1 MTSTTRRLL
10 LLLAPAALAVTAACN
25 GSDFTPVSR
34 LDKFRVLAIRA
45 EPVNPIQGESTA
57 LETLVYTTPEQSAA
71 ASTYAWTWC
80 PILGNSAD
88 GYTCPFTDADVAM
101 LATQLGATEAPPPLA
116 FSSDAQPTFKNV
128 FPAASLATVCANGFG
143 DFKLDCENGYPIRVK
158 VTVTNG
164 TESAVATAVVRLP
177 VDATP
182 SNKNPVIDG
191 VDALLAGGTQ
201 TIDEAGTVELP
212 RLVTTVLHAKVDM
225 AQSEAFMGFDDD
237 HKPATVNERL
247 VLSWYSEMGD
257 LDSTQTAYV
266 ANKSE
271 FVRLTD
277 NDFEPKTKDDDPAD
291 TSRVIVVLRDNRGG
305 VSWTTGVVKLG
316 AL

>member
-10 LLLAPAALAVTAACN
+10 LLLAPAALTVTAACN
-25 GSDFTPVSR
+25 GSDFTPISR
-34 LDKFRVLAIRA
+34 LEKLRVLAVRA
-45 EPVNPIQGESTA
+45 EPVNPAEGATTTLES
-57 LETLVYTTPEQSAA
+57 LVYVTPSQPAS

-88 GYTCPFTDADVAM
+88 GYTCPFTDAEVAM
-101 LATQLGATEAPPPLA
+101 LATQLGATKAPPPLA
-116 FSSDAQPTFKNV
+116 FSTEEKPTFENV

-164 TESAVATAVVRLP
+164 GESVVATAVVRLP
-177 VDATP
+177 IDATP
-182 SNKNPVIDG
+182 SNVNPVIDG
-191 VDALLAGGTQ
+191 LELLLAGGAQ
-201 TIDEAGTVELP
+201 TVDEAGTVELP
-212 RLVTTVLHAKVDM
+212 RLVETVFHAKVDD
-225 AQSEAFMGFDDD
+225 AQSESFMGKDDSGE
-237 HKPATVNERL
+237 PATVRERL

-257 LDSTQTAYV
+257 LESTQTAYIPG
-266 ANKSE
+266 KSE
-271 FVRLTD
+271 IVRLTD
-277 NDFEPKTKDDDPAD
+277 NKIEARTKEDDPAD

-305 VSWTTGVVKLG
+305 VSWTTGVVQLG